1 MSHLKPVVRRKPD
14 TVIIHTGT
22 NNLTNGV
29 KTMNKVRKL
38 VQYIRQNDKDQNIQ
52 TGFSSICYRADRD
65 LEKEINDTNGRLKN
79 YCSGNGFKFVEN
91 STINLLKTLL

>member
-1 MSHLKPVVRRKPD
+1 MLTQSGATTEDMLDYFKPMVRKKPD

-22 NNLTNGV
+22 NDLTNGV
-29 KTMNKVRKL
+29 KTMNKVKKL
-38 VQYIRQNDKDQNIQ
+38 VQYK

-79 YCSGNGFKFVEN
+79 YCSGNG
-91 STINLLKTLL
+91 